1 MRSVWTRVG
10 VLGLAAGC
18 ATVDPRPEQAEARAA
33 IRAATGVADVH
44 DPEAPPDAE
53 TLAGW
58 LADGLTLDEALRI
71 ALLENRRL
79 QAGFARLGVS
89 KAELVQAGLWRDPRV
104 SFAVL
109 LPSGGGA
116 VRWTLDLAASVLD
129 LWELPR
135 REALARAELARD
147 VLALADAASAL
158 AAEVRAAYFTAAAA
172 GERVALAQEE
182 ERLARAELAAV
193 EARVTGGV
201 ASALDAE
208 RVRARLA
215 EAAQVRLAA
224 ERDAVGAREA
234 LAALFSWPRALGA
247 VQLVDGLPARAGL
260 LAPEEEL
267 VAQSRAQRLDL
278 QASARDLDARRA
290 ELALQESRKVPE
302 LDLTLAAE
310 RPELGEDPGF
320 LAGPGLT
327 VGLPLSGAPRVRSA
341 AAAFELAAREAE
353 HAALVAE
360 ASQAVRAAAQRARL
374 ADEAARQAEDELV
387 PRALELLARTR
398 AERELGRA
406 TLLEELVAERAL
418 AVARRT
424 ELEARLAAALAR
436 AELERALGAPRARP

>member
-1 MRSVWTRVG
+1 MRSAWTSVL
-10 VLGLAAGC
+10 LGLLAGC
-18 ATVDPRPEQAEARAA
+18 ATVDPRPEQEEARAA

-44 DPEAPPDAE
+44 DPAAPPDAAE
-53 TLAGW
+53 LAGW
-58 LADGLTLDEALRI
+58 LADGLTLDEALRL

-129 LWELPR
+129 LWDLPR

-147 VLALADAASAL
+147 VLALAEAASEL
-158 AAEVRAAYFTAAAA
+158 AARVRAAYFEAAAA
-172 GERVALAQEE
+172 EERVRLGQEE
-182 ERLARAELAAV
+182 ERLAQAELAAV
-193 EARVTGGV
+193 EARVAGGV

-208 RVRARLA
+208 RVRARAA
-215 EAAQVRLAA
+215 EAAQARLAA
-224 ERDAVGAREA
+224 ERDASGAREA
-234 LAALFSWPRALGA
+234 LAALFSWPRALGPVA
-247 VQLVDGLPARAGL
+247 LVDGLPAGAGA

-267 VAQSRAQRLDL
+267 VERSRATRLDL
-278 QASARDLDARRA
+278 CVSARDLDARRA
-290 ELALQESRKVPE
+290 RLALEQGRTIPE

-360 ASQAVRAAAQRARL
+360 AAQAVRAAARRAAL
-374 ADEAARQAEDELV
+374 ADAAARQATDELV
-387 PRALELLARTR
+387 PRAQELLARTR
-398 AERELGRA
+398 AERALGRA
-406 TLLEELVAERAL
+406 TLLEELAAERAL
-418 AVARRT
+418 AAARRT
-424 ELEARLAAALAR
+424 TLEARLAAALAR
-436 AELERALGAPRARP
+436 AELERALGAPL